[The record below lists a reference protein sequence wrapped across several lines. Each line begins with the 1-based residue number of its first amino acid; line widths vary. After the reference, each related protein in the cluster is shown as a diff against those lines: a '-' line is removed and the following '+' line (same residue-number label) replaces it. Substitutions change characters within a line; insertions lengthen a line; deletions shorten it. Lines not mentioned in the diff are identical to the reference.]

1 MVDGPWGVLWMSP
14 ARGARAGDG
23 VLCWRRVVRCI
34 VPVRGVISCR
44 LTAGGVRRALRVPG
58 LRDVSPQGRS
68 QGPPTTR
75 RPAAPPRPAARRR
88 RAPAAAAPVPA
99 GVPGP
104 GAGRVAREPGASPS
118 QTLSP
123 ATKAYLQL
131 T

>member
-1 MVDGPWGVLWMSP
+1 MVDGPWGVLWMSRP
-14 ARGARAGDG
+14 GR

-68 QGPPTTR
+68 QGSAGRRRGRGPARGAGAPRRGPR
-75 RPAAPPRPAARRR
+75 RP
-88 RAPAAAAPVPA
+88 V
-99 GVPGP
+99 P

>member
-1 MVDGPWGVLWMSP
+1 MVDGPWGVLWMSRP
-14 ARGARAGDG
+14 GR
-23 VLCWRRVVRCI
+23 VLCWRRVVRCL

-68 QGPPTTR
+68 QGSAGPATGSLRGAPGGPR
-75 RPAAPPRPAARRR
+75 RP
-88 RAPAAAAPVPA
+88 V
-99 GVPGP
+99 P